1 MVDAIAEEDHS
12 IRGCRLA
19 SELAIAN
26 VANRYSRRG
35 ISDPQRTGGVMLN
48 GVDFERIAEARG
60 DRRELFLGLAS
71 NAKLMINVANMNSV
85 VKGSPF

>member
-1 MVDAIAEEDHS
+1 
-12 IRGCRLA
+12 
-19 SELAIAN
+19 
-26 VANRYSRRG
+26 
-35 ISDPQRTGGVMLN
+35 MLN